1 MQVTSVGDWLKLAV
15 ISDPH
20 LGTKWGTPREEDSFD
35 QFQEAIERSL
45 DIGAQI
51 ILIPGDIFDTRIPK
65 LEVWEKALR
74 IFSIPLM
81 RGRSDVSLA
90 KTIDKPT
97 EEISPLAF
105 SGVPVVALHGNHER
119 RTKGL
124 KNPVEA
130 LEAAGELVHIHGATL
145 IFDTPDGKVAIHG
158 LSNVPDQHLLAS
170 IQAWNPKPVAGAFNI
185 MVIHQSVGN
194 FVFSTEERPSLA
206 LEDLPKGFDIYIC
219 GHVHFRADATVDGKK
234 LILPGSTERT
244 QLLLVE
250 AQNPKGFYMFEI
262 GKVMRQEFVELK
274 TPRDFVYEEMRFE
287 NVDIPELYGATKSKV
302 EELLSRPL
310 KNNVKKPI
318 IKVRLVGTLAKTAS
332 KSEFD
337 EYSIIDEFKDRA
349 IVNIGKDALVSPG
362 LEDKLQLLREF
373 KEKRLSIDEQAM
385 ALLEEYLKDAEHVRP
400 FNIRG
405 LYELLVEERDEEAL
419 KQILSVVQSLTD
431 TEIGGDK

>member
-1 MQVTSVGDWLKLAV
+1 MKLAV

-20 LGTKWGTPREEDSFD
+20 LGAKWGTPREEDSFE
-35 QFQEAIERSL
+35 QFQEAIERSIDL
-45 DIGAQI
+45 GAQL

-74 IFSIPLM
+74 IFSIPET
-81 RGRSDVSLA
+81 RGRSDVKLA
-90 KTIDKPT
+90 KTIDKPA

-105 SGVPVVALHGNHER
+105 NGVPVVALHGNHER

-130 LEAAGELVHIHGATL
+130 LEAAGKLVHIHGASL

-170 IQAWNPKPVAGAFNI
+170 ILAWNPKPVAGAFNI
-185 MVIHQSVGN
+185 LVIHQSIGD

-206 LEDLPKGFDIYIC
+206 LEDLPRGFDLYIC
-219 GHVHFRADATVDGKK
+219 GHVHFRAETTLDGKK

-250 AQNPKGFYMFEI
+250 AQNPKGFYIFDI
-262 GKVMRQEFVELK
+262 GKELKQQFIELK
-274 TPRDFVYEEMRFE
+274 TPRDFLYEEMRFE
-287 NVDIPELYGATKSKV
+287 NIDIPELYSATKSKV
-302 EELLSRPL
+302 EELLMRPL
-310 KNNVKKPI
+310 KNKAKKPI
-318 IKVRLVGTLAKTAS
+318 VRVRLVGTLSKTAS

-337 EYSIIDEFKDRA
+337 EYSIIEEFKDRA
-349 IVNIGKDALVSPG
+349 IVSIGKDALVSPG
-362 LEDKLQLLREF
+362 LEDKLQLLREL
-373 KEKRLSIDEQAM
+373 KEKRLSLDEQAM
-385 ALLEEYLKDAEHVRP
+385 GLLEDYLKDAEHVKA
-400 FNIRG
+400 FNVRG

-419 KQILSVVQSLTD
+419 RQILSVVQNLTD
-431 TEIGGDK
+431 TELGGGK